1 MPKFLDYDP
10 VRGLYQYEDRT
21 QGGNLQLH
29 YRQDVEPVLDLA
41 QYERNNGLADKAGKK
56 QEFYLYARIPP
67 VIQLE
72 MKYKYG
78 VDIHDRNDL
87 KRAFELINR
96 EYPRFKCT
104 DRQHFLKR

>member
-1 MPKFLDYDP
+1 MPRFLDYDP

-41 QYERNNGLADKAGKK
+41 QYERTHGLADKAGKK
-56 QEFYLYARIPP
+56 QELFLYARIPP

-72 MKYKYG
+72 MKHKWG
-78 VDIHDRNDL
+78 VDINDRNHL

-96 EYPRFKCT
+96 EYPRFKTT
-104 DRQHFLKR
+104 DKKHFLKQ